1 MHNLELDSRL
11 CKGVFGKGKEDP
23 ELFLQQY
30 KPSVIIDEI
39 QYDAELFA
47 YINFILILTIKKKG
61 VRER

>member
-1 MHNLELDSRL
+1 
-11 CKGVFGKGKEDP
+11 VFGKGKEDP